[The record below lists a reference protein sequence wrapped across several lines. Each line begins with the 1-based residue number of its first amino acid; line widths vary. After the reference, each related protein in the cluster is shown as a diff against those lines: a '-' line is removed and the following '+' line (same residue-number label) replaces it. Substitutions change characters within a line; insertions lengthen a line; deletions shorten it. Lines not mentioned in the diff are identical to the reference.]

1 MKATKHWPSDSRQVD
16 KLRIAPQTGAANAHD
31 FRNRF
36 SSYLHRYCLS
46 CATAFATRSATNLC
60 GSPKDTFKAAHTADP
75 LFHLWTS
82 RTPEEEV
89 TRTIP
94 YKAIM
99 QRKQTQ
105 VGAVRTSCK
114 DTLPFS
120 DAAKVYYD
128 GSLVS
133 VEVVHFQVL
142 FCLTSKR

>member
-1 MKATKHWPSDSRQVD
+1 MHTTFETDSPHTFIATVSPAPQHSQHVLLQICVAAQRTHSRQHI
-16 KLRIAPQTGAANAHD
+16 LPTPCSTSGPQG
-31 FRNRF
+31 
-36 SSYLHRYCLS
+36 
-46 CATAFATRSATNLC
+46 
-60 GSPKDTFKAAHTADP
+60 
-75 LFHLWTS
+75 HLAC
-82 RTPEEEV
+82 EEEV

-99 QRKQTQ
+99 QRKKTQ